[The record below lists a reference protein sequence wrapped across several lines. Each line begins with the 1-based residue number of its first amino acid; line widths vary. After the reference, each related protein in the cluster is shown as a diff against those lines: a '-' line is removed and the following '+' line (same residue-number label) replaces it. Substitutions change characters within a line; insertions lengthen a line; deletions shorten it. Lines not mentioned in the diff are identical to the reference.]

1 MTSELPPPP
10 PPLRERPKK
19 NEPNNHA
26 EAALYSTQAATKE
39 NPTRLT
45 TPSEQASHPC
55 PQLRTSH
62 RISERQNQLG
72 STRHRG
78 TKYRDLNTKPKRHEP
93 TEPSEH
99 RLKGPPAPET
109 NELQRFVF
117 EGRSPYERGD
127 IEKSARTRY
136 YDLLEQSITPSPSPR
151 IAQFKICSHCC

>member
-1 MTSELPPPP
+1 MTSELPP

-26 EAALYSTQAATKE
+26 EAALYWTQAATKE

-62 RISERQNQLG
+62 RISETQNQLG
-72 STRHRG
+72 STHHQG

-93 TEPSEH
+93 TERPQSHTTTTDPRRTNLTGAPHAITLKSE
-99 RLKGPPAPET
+99 
-109 NELQRFVF
+109 
-117 EGRSPYERGD
+117 S
-127 IEKSARTRY
+127 
-136 YDLLEQSITPSPSPR
+136 
-151 IAQFKICSHCC
+151 